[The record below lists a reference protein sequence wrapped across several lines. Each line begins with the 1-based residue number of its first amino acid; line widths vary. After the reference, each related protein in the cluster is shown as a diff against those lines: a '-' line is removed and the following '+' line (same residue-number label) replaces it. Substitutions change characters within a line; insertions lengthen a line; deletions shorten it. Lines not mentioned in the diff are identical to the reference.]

1 MLLGLLG
8 FYGYGSWLQSELE
21 ELNRQVKEQ
30 GRQYTNALSLKA
42 KVETLEKQKALK
54 YAALD
59 SWAKVATGLPGELK
73 FSELRFM
80 SSRSV
85 DGRTS
90 RELRITGAADAG
102 KATLIDDYQEALT
115 RMESGEGDALF
126 TGVRAES
133 IRQDLKRNQ
142 TYWQLKCEF
151 DGE

>member
-1 MLLGLLG
+1 M
-8 FYGYGSWLQSELE
+8 
-21 ELNRQVKEQ
+21 
-30 GRQYTNALSLKA
+30 
-42 KVETLEKQKALK
+42 
-54 YAALD
+54 
-59 SWAKVATGLPGELK
+59 
-73 FSELRFM
+73 
-80 SSRSV
+80 

-90 RELRITGAADAG
+90 RELRITGSADAG

-115 RMESGEGDALF
+115 RMKSDKGEALF